1 MTVRNI
7 LQLPDS
13 SLRQQASAVSAFN
26 GTLKTLADDHLDTT
40 RSAPG
45 LGITGPHTSEP
56 RRITFLT
63 LPLSNVRVA
72 DEKSTGRPRSGL
84 DTIIAAIAAANGRI
98 VITDNERDFG
108 GIDIVNQI
116 RGTS

>member
-7 LQLPDS
+7 LKLSDPN
-13 SLRQQASAVSAFN
+13 LRQQASAVSAFD
-26 GTLKTLADDHLDTT
+26 GTLKALADDRLHTM

-45 LGITGPHTSEP
+45 IGITGPHIGEP
-56 RRITFLT
+56 RRITVLK
-63 LPLSNVRVA
+63 LPLGEVRVA
-72 DEKSTGRPRSGL
+72 DGKSTGRPRSGL
-84 DTIIAAIAAANGRI
+84 DTIIAAIAAANDRI
-98 VITDNERDFG
+98 VVTDNERDFG